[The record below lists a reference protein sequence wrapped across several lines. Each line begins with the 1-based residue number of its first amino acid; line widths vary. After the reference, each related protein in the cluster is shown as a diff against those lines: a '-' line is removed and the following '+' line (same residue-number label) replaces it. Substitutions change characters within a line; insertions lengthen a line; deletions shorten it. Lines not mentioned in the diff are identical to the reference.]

1 MKKIACIGTHSVGKS
16 TLCYKLALEYKMLGE
31 SVHIIQDRV
40 RFSPFPINQ
49 NMTIETAIWAFTT
62 QIAKELEAAQRGFSV
77 LISDRSPLDTFAY
90 ARYFSLDAPL
100 ENEKP
105 YPEELEE
112 YACQWLKSYDEI
124 FFVRPDTGHTP
135 FNDGIRSTDM
145 DFILD
150 VDAQMERLVYS
161 MEDLPI
167 KTVTTKEIFFA

>member
-1 MKKIACIGTHSVGKS
+1 MKKITCIGTHSVGKS

-31 SVHIIQDRV
+31 SVHIIQERV

-90 ARYFSLDAPL
+90 ARYFSLDADV
-100 ENEKP
+100 
-105 YPEELEE
+105 YPNELEE
-112 YACQWLKSYDEI
+112 YACQWLQTYDEI
-124 FFVRPDTGHTP
+124 FFVRPDIGHTP

-145 DFILD
+145 DFILA
-150 VDAQMERLVYS
+150 VDQQLERLVYS
-161 MEDLPI
+161 LENLPI
-167 KTVTTKEIFFA
+167 KTVTTKEIFYA